1 MKNLKFI
8 KTYTIEE
15 FKEQNNGQPI
25 KIYRNPENGKFSFR
39 CGKTKGAVSQH
50 NIEEVKSNPAVS
62 LVESLD
68 TGEQFFLVH
77 KKGEKNHSLIE

>member
-1 MKNLKFI
+1 MENKLKFI

-15 FKEQNNGQPI
+15 FKEQNNGLLI
-25 KIYRNPENGKFSFR
+25 KIMKSNKSGKYYFR
-39 CGKTKGAVSQH
+39 CGNSSGAVSQH
-50 NIEEVKSNPAVS
+50 NVEEVFSNPAVS

-77 KKGEKNHSLIE
+77 KKGEKKS